1 MGRRWGGCCRLR
13 VLAELRCP
21 GPRAQVTRSQTSTST
36 RTAPWLTIRRPG
48 GRLTW
53 FDGDIATT
61 REWSRTV
68 RAHRTL
74 PLITGP
80 FTSVLDFQSATTGR
94 LFLLP
99 TPLRVADG
107 T

>member
-1 MGRRWGGCCRLR
+1 MSRAQG
-13 VLAELRCP
+13 P
-21 GPRAQVTRSQTSTST
+21 GPRSHDHRLQPVPGPP
-36 RTAPWLTIRRPG
+36 PWLTIRRPG